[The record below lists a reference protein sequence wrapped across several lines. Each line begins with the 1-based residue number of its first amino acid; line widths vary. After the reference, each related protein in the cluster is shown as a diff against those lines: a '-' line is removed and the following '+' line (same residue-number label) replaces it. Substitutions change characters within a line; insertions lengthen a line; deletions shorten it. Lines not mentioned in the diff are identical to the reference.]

1 MSILLVVIEMGELK
15 VGIPAEVEKKM
26 KRFLEINWS
35 GFVEKAIEQKIDK
48 LERME
53 EMLKELEKEQEII
66 DWSVKLQR
74 ASRKG
79 RFEQLKKKGLV

>member
-1 MSILLVVIEMGELK
+1 MLVVIEMGELK

>member
-1 MSILLVVIEMGELK
+1 MLVVTEMGELK

>member
-1 MSILLVVIEMGELK
+1 
-15 VGIPAEVEKKM
+15 
-26 KRFLEINWS
+26 
-35 GFVEKAIEQKIDK
+35 
-48 LERME
+48 ME

-79 RFEQLKKKGLV
+79 RFEQLKKKGRV

>member
-1 MSILLVVIEMGELK
+1 MPELK
-15 VGIPAEVEKKM
+15 VEIPEEVGEKM
-26 KRFLEINWS
+26 KRFPEINWS
-35 GFVEKAIEQKIDK
+35 GFVEKAIEQKVDK

-53 EMLKELEKEQEII
+53 EMLKELEKELEII

-74 ASRKG
+74 ASRRG